1 MKQAPAF
8 PKMRF
13 SPAFFPLATNVAN
26 ID

>member
-13 SPAFFPLATNVAN
+13 SPAFFPLAINVAN